1 MAPLESRKIKATE
14 RLLLKYPASFE
25 TVNEFEQYMKDIALV
40 TNPTPELTQQ
50 ARAAFAK
57 NMQQKQ
63 GNRTSIYNL
72 QTRERAIS
80 KSLKYW
86 LFDFA
91 VLIAIVSV
99 LISVFGI
106 RYKQHE
112 SIQQD
117 PVKPEVQVSTP
128 CTPSTPMTQLY
139 QVSDYVEVFD
149 PSLNYPLRIPWE
161 IKDIYTK
168 DGIVKFQLQRMVSNR
183 KSHLVLENVD
193 ASTIV
198 KSQPYGRHTKA
209 MCELDMKIHP
219 CVSLYYY
226 HSIHDY
232 RVLNNCCWNCTRLSL
247 TWKTTRYPVDCTQWC
262 LTTMVEINSSIG
274 HTGLYG
280 GSWIQL
286 PLIMC
291 HLL

>member
-219 CVSLYYY
+219 CTVIDLENDQ
-226 HSIHDY
+226 I
-232 RVLNNCCWNCTRLSL
+232 
-247 TWKTTRYPVDCTQWC
+247 P
-262 LTTMVEINSSIG
+262 G
-274 HTGLYG
+274 GLYSVVFNNNG
-280 GSWIQL
+280 RDQFIYRPYWTIWRIMDSAPPDYVPSVIDH
-286 PLIMC
+286 PLANWRN
-291 HLL
+291 HKPFQTFYRD